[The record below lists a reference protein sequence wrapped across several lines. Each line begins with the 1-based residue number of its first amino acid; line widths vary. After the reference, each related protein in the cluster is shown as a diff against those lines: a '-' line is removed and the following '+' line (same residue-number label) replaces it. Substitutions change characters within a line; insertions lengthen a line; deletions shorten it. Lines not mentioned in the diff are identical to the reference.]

1 MIALEILF
9 AGIVIGAVAAFGI
22 AILRDR
28 PHSPAH
34 WTGAL
39 FALSVMAYALNIAN
53 GLPPAQPIGMIV
65 QTLSW
70 AGAAYFWL
78 FAVTLFS
85 DKPFNWLRLWP
96 VALLTAVALAGIS
109 TPRSISGAIWIGHNL
124 IEAALGAHILWTI
137 WRSAGGDLVEARRS
151 VRAPFFAASVIYT
164 FAQSGVE
171 IVNLPRNDSAG
182 ANLVLSIIL
191 AGLSV
196 VGVSL
201 FVRLRGGLFTE
212 SAPRVAA
219 VDDSRIPPQD
229 RPLAVKLAAAMEAG
243 AWRTEGLTIGALAA
257 DLGAPEHR
265 LRKLIN
271 DGLGYRN
278 FADFLNARRIDA
290 AKAALADPA
299 RARDAVSTIAFDL
312 GYASL
317 GPFNRAFKEATGQTP
332 SEWRK
337 IALSAAPIPKNPL

>member
-9 AGIVIGAVAAFGI
+9 AGIVVGAVLAFGI

-28 PHSPAH
+28 PYTPAH

-39 FALSVMAYALNIAN
+39 FALSVVAYALNIAR
-53 GLPPAQPIGMIV
+53 GLPHIDPIAMVV
-65 QTLSW
+65 QFLSW

-78 FAVTLFS
+78 FAITLFS
-85 DKPFNWLRLWP
+85 DKPFTWTRLWP
-96 VALLTAVALAGIS
+96 IALLTGVAIAGVSAPRPLA
-109 TPRSISGAIWIGHNL
+109 GAIWVGHNL

-151 VRAPFFAASVIYT
+151 VRAPFFVASVIYT

-171 IVNLPRNDSAG
+171 IINLPHNDDAG
-182 ANLVLSIIL
+182 ANT
-191 AGLSV
+191 GLSV
-196 VGVSL
+196 LLAALSVIGVSL
-201 FVRLRGGLFTE
+201 FVRLRENLFGTPKVTT
-212 SAPRVAA
+212 APAE
-219 VDDSRIPPQD
+219 DDRIAPQD
-229 RPLAVKLAAAMEAG
+229 RPLAGKLAAAMEAG
-243 AWRTEGLTIGALAA
+243 AWRKEGLTIGALAA
-257 DLGAPEHR
+257 ELGAPEHR

-290 AKAALADPA
+290 AKAALADPE
-299 RARDAVSTIAFDL
+299 RARDTVSTIAFDL

-317 GPFNRAFKEATGQTP
+317 GPFNRAFKDATGQTP
-332 SEWRK
+332 TEWRK
-337 IALSAAPIPKNPL
+337 TALAASPIPKNPA